1 MDRSDWQELA
11 RLTARLDELRDRL
24 EAAEVESKI
33 AMIYALEEQIAE
45 TEKMREQVF
54 SRLHYRV
61 TEEAAA

>member
-11 RLTARLDELRDRL
+11 RLTARLDELCDRL

-33 AMIYALEEQIAE
+33 AMIYALEEEIAA
-45 TEKMREQVF
+45 TEEMREQVF
-54 SRLHYRV
+54 NRLHDRV